1 MFGVGYDTIWGI
13 LNGELAWK
21 VLLVVMIAKFAALV
35 ISLGSGTSGGLLA
48 PTFMWSAAMG
58 GLFAMIA
65 NHGISVRTS
74 FAGSVCAGGDG
85 RSVWG
90 GLAGGI
96 FVHHFRV

>member
-1 MFGVGYDTIWGI
+1 MDELWWPAIGALGLGIIGFFVPRVLGVGYDTIGAI

-58 GLFAMIA
+58 GLFAMIE
-65 NHGISVRTS
+65 
-74 FAGSVCAGGDG
+74 
-85 RSVWG
+85 
-90 GLAGGI
+90 
-96 FVHHFRV
+96 